1 MRGPFVKFA
10 ANLFECVVKHSATP
24 MVIVESTSL
33 VGNGVYANTAF
44 QELTGYTAADI
55 RSYGLDILHGEETD
69 PQGVAKLRTA
79 LSGGRELRLVL
90 RSYCKN
96 GSWFWNM
103 LHAMPLRQQSGEST
117 HSLIMSE
124 NVTAGRSVVE
134 HLEQRAHHDQLTG
147 LPNRYVLN
155 DRLDE
160 AISHAREHGGSFALV
175 FVDVN
180 HFKQINDFL
189 GHDVGD
195 ELLRLVAARL
205 AHCVRSHDTVSRVGG
220 DEFVLLL
227 PNMPTQFDV
236 VSVRQRVSDALKRP
250 VLLQGRRI
258 EFSCSIGVSV
268 YPTDG
273 CDRASL
279 FRSADIEMYRNK
291 SARNPRPGGDLL
303 KHDAPP
309 QQNFIEGSTL
319 LRASDPV
326 PGSFSKA
333 SGTRTPAAVSES

>member
-1 MRGPFVKFA
+1 MKFA
-10 ANLFECVVKHSATP
+10 ASLFECVVKDSSTP
-24 MVIVESTSL
+24 MVIVESTRL

-44 QELTGYTAADI
+44 QELTGYSSADFL
-55 RSYGLDILHGEETD
+55 SHGLEILHGEETD
-69 PQGVAKLRTA
+69 PQGVAQLRTA
-79 LSGGRELRLVL
+79 LSRGRELRLVL

-96 GSWFWNM
+96 GNWFWNM
-103 LHAMPLRQQSGEST
+103 VHALPLRQQSGESP
-117 HSLIMSE
+117 HSLIMSD
-124 NVTAGRSVVE
+124 NVTAGCNVVE

-155 DRLDE
+155 DRLDQ
-160 AISHAREHGGSFALV
+160 AISQARQDGGSFALV

-227 PNMPTQFDV
+227 PSMPAHFDV
-236 VSVRQRVSDALKRP
+236 AGVRQRVSDALKRP

-258 EFSCSIGVSV
+258 ELSCSIGVSV

-273 CDRASL
+273 CDRTSL
-279 FRSADIEMYRNK
+279 FRSADMEMYRHK
-291 SARNPRPGGDLL
+291 SARNTGPGGVLL
-303 KHDAPP
+303 KHGGIP
-309 QQNFIEGSTL
+309 QQNFIE
-319 LRASDPV
+319 DPALVRRGDQV
-326 PGSFSKA
+326 PGSFRPA
-333 SGTRTPAAVSES
+333 SVSRALSAASQS

>member
-1 MRGPFVKFA
+1 MKFA
-10 ANLFECVVKHSATP
+10 ASLFEFVVKDSCTP
-24 MVIVESTSL
+24 MVIVESTSP

-44 QELTGYTAADI
+44 QALTGYTTADFLT
-55 RSYGLDILHGEETD
+55 RGLEILHGEETD
-69 PQGVAKLRTA
+69 PQSVAQLRTA
-79 LSGGRELRLVL
+79 LSSGRELRLIL

-96 GSWFWNM
+96 GDWFWNM
-103 LHAMPLRQQSGEST
+103 VHAMPLRQQSGEST
-117 HSLIMSE
+117 HSLIMSD

-155 DRLDE
+155 DRLDQ
-160 AISHAREHGGSFALV
+160 AISQARDQGGSFALV

-227 PNMPTQFDV
+227 PNMPDQFDV
-236 VSVRQRVSDALKRP
+236 AGVRQRVSDALKRP
-250 VLLQGRRI
+250 VLLHGRRI
-258 EFSCSIGVSV
+258 ELSCSIGVSV

-279 FRSADIEMYRNK
+279 FRSADVEMYRNK
-291 SARNPRPGGDLL
+291 SARKTGPGGLLL
-303 KHDAPP
+303 KHDGIP
-309 QQNFIEGSTL
+309 QQNSIEAPALVKRGGQIPGPFRPASASRALSVGSQ
-319 LRASDPV
+319 S
-326 PGSFSKA
+326 
-333 SGTRTPAAVSES
+333 

>member
-1 MRGPFVKFA
+1 MKFA
-10 ANLFECVVKHSATP
+10 ASLFECVVKDSSTP

-55 RSYGLDILHGEETD
+55 LCQGLEILHGEETD
-69 PQGVAKLRTA
+69 PQSVAQLRTA
-79 LSGGRELRLVL
+79 LTGGRELRLVL
-90 RSYCKN
+90 RSYCKD
-96 GSWFWNM
+96 GGWFWNM
-103 LHAMPLRQQSGEST
+103 LHTMPLRQQSGEST
-117 HSLIMSE
+117 HSLIMSDD
-124 NVTAGRSVVE
+124 VSAGRSVVE

-155 DRLDE
+155 DRLDQ
-160 AISHAREHGGSFALV
+160 AISQARQHGGSFALV

-205 AHCVRSHDTVSRVGG
+205 AHCVRTDDTVSRVGG

-227 PNMPTQFDV
+227 PKMPINFDV
-236 VSVRQRVSDALKRP
+236 AGVRKRVSDALKRP
-250 VLLQGRRI
+250 VILDGRRI
-258 EFSCSIGVSV
+258 ELSCSIGVSV
-268 YPTDG
+268 YPLDG

-291 SARNPRPGGDLL
+291 SSRNPRPGGLL
-303 KHDAPP
+303 LTHNGTP
-309 QQNFIEGSTL
+309 QQNFIERSAL
-319 LRASDPV
+319 VKHSDQ
-326 PGSFSKA
+326 
-333 SGTRTPAAVSES
+333 GTTVHQL